1 MDSTNIIHLNKEND
15 IVPEVIMDR
24 VKARVKLGLKVAD
37 KFTIEMTIQGY
48 YDLRAFLAKLEHIIS
63 TP

>member
-1 MDSTNIIHLNKEND
+1 MDSTNIVHLNKENT
-15 IVPEVIMDR
+15 VLPEVIMDR

-37 KFTIEMTIQGY
+37 KFTTEMTIQGY
-48 YDLRAFLAKLEHIIS
+48 FDLRAFLAKLEHIIC